1 MLHLSETHFGHIACG
16 AGNRHTEEELLKDL
30 WVKYGRCSASI
41 HLRWEQNRSPP
52 YVFLREERKKK
63 LFRICSD
70 DAILFMRRDLRFDK
84 GKVPFRDILYDK
96 IIPIRETPQ

>member
-1 MLHLSETHFGHIACG
+1 MAVVAHRFISDGNKTVLPHTFSLGKSE
-16 AGNRHTEEELLKDL
+16 
-30 WVKYGRCSASI
+30 
-41 HLRWEQNRSPP
+41 
-52 YVFLREERKKK
+52 KKK